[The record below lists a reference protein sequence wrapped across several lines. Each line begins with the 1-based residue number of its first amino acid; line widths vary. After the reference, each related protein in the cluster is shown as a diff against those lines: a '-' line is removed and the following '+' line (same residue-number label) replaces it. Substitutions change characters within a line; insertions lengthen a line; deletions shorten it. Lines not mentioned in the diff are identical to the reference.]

1 MTAENRVVVT
11 AAARSSFKVWLPLI
25 LSLFFCG
32 CVFGQHQEINRP
44 TLITGASSTNDA
56 RALVAEMLAQ
66 RPDKST
72 TNTGQIRIR
81 ERGGKEREVP
91 VRFAIVATP
100 TNWLSVYE
108 TLDASGQTGTGKVTV
123 THTDGEPNRYE
134 ISGPSG
140 DSKTNAATRQ
150 LTPQEAMQPFGGSDF
165 WIADLGLEFLHWPR
179 QRLLKREMR
188 HSKSCN
194 VLESVNPNPAPGG
207 YARVESWVI
216 IEGPPGIVHA
226 DAYDSNNQ
234 KIKEFDP
241 ANLEKIAGQY
251 QLEEMEM
258 RNRQTG
264 SHTWIKFHLSAD

>member
-100 TNWLSVYE
+100 TNWLSIYE
-108 TLDASGQTGTGKVTV
+108 SLESNGQTGAAAASA
-123 THTDGEPNRYE
+123 E
-134 ISGPSG
+134 IPGPGPQSR
-140 DSKTNAATRQ
+140 NPIRQMAASP
-150 LTPQEAMQPFGGSDF
+150 LAAS
-165 WIADLGLEFLHWPR
+165 
-179 QRLLKREMR
+179 
-188 HSKSCN
+188 
-194 VLESVNPNPAPGG
+194 
-207 YARVESWVI
+207 
-216 IEGPPGIVHA
+216 
-226 DAYDSNNQ
+226 
-234 KIKEFDP
+234 
-241 ANLEKIAGQY
+241 IAGSRCSFSSLRRVQ
-251 QLEEMEM
+251 
-258 RNRQTG
+258 RFRSG
-264 SHTWIKFHLSAD
+264 SARRRCG